1 MRLVAAMSF
10 AFRAFCLRRDRRI
23 RQGRA
28 SAICSVIAGLVLVGA
43 EAYVTA
49 QPGDPPVVIAGY
61 VFTRNAALQPGKID
75 PQKLTRINF
84 AFADIE
90 HGRVVMGSRVDERN
104 LTELVK
110 LRHENP
116 TLTVLVSVGGWL
128 GSSHFSDVAL
138 TKEKRRI
145 FIESAAELVDR
156 YDLDGLDVDWEY
168 PGMPGAGHP
177 FRSEDK
183 QNFTLLVKEL
193 RERLNQEASKSR
205 KKLYLTIAAG
215 AFDEFLAHTEMN
227 EVARFVDTVNLMTY
241 DSYEAGSDAI
251 TGNHAPLFADPEDPK
266 KSSADSVVQ
275 SFEEAGVPAAKI
287 LLGVP
292 FYGHIWGE
300 VPDRSHGLFQPGKP
314 IPNQEAPYSLIA
326 TTMLNQ
332 GFTRYWDSA
341 ASVPYLYNPEKRIFV
356 SYEDPESLAVKCR
369 YVLSHKL
376 GGVMFWDY
384 FSDDSGRLL
393 ETINQTL
400 HRQH

>member
-1 MRLVAAMSF
+1 M
-10 AFRAFCLRRDRRI
+10 
-23 RQGRA
+23 
-28 SAICSVIAGLVLVGA
+28 AICIVIAGLLLAGA
-43 EAYVTA
+43 KVHVNA
-49 QPGDPPVVIAGY
+49 QPGAPPVVVAGY
-61 VFTRNAALQPGKID
+61 VFTRNAELHPSQIN

-84 AFADIE
+84 AFANIE
-90 HGRVVMGSRVDERN
+90 HGRAVMGSRVDEQN
-104 LTELVK
+104 LTALVK

-145 FIESAAELVDR
+145 FIESAADLVDR
-156 YDLDGLDVDWEY
+156 YDLDGIDVDWEY

-177 FRSEDK
+177 FRAEDK

-193 RERLNQEASKSR
+193 RERLDQKANKSG

-215 AFDEFLAHTEMN
+215 AFEEYLTHTEMN

-341 ASVPYLYNPEKRIFV
+341 ASVPYLYNSEKRIFV
-356 SYEDPESLAVKCR
+356 SYEDTESLAAKCR

-384 FSDDSGRLL
+384 FSDDSGKLL

-400 HRQH
+400 NGRR